1 MSFESLGLLP
11 ELVRALSDKGYTEAT
26 AIQSQAIPLIMQG
39 EDVLGGA
46 QTGTGK
52 TAAFTLPVL
61 QRLVE
66 HPNAK
71 AKGPRVLILVPTRE
85 LAVQVHTSIR
95 EYGKYIRIRSAVM
108 YGGASMNPQMIAV
121 GRGLDILVATPGRLM
136 DHMER
141 GTVQLHKVETLI

>member
-26 AIQSQAIPLIMQG
+26 AIQSQAIPLIMNG

-66 HPNAK
+66 HPNPK
-71 AKGPRVLILVPTRE
+71 
-85 LAVQVHTSIR
+85 
-95 EYGKYIRIRSAVM
+95 
-108 YGGASMNPQMIAV
+108 
-121 GRGLDILVATPGRLM
+121 
-136 DHMER
+136 
-141 GTVQLHKVETLI
+141 HKVAPCVTWSLPANWRCRSTTASVNTANTCASAPRLLRRRQHESADDSPRPRP

>member
-26 AIQSQAIPLIMQG
+26 AIQGQAIPLIMNG

-61 QRLVE
+61 QRLRDNEVCRK
-66 HPNAK
+66 HVFCIGCCLGRCFCLQQPPQLLQNA
-71 AKGPRVLILVPTRE
+71 R
-85 LAVQVHTSIR
+85 
-95 EYGKYIRIRSAVM
+95 
-108 YGGASMNPQMIAV
+108 
-121 GRGLDILVATPGRLM
+121 
-136 DHMER
+136 
-141 GTVQLHKVETLI
+141 